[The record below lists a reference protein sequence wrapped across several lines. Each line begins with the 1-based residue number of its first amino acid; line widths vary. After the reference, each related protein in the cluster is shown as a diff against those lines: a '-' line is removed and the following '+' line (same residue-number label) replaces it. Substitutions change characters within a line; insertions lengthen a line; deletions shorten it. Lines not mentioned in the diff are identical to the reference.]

1 MKNLN
6 DGSNDKRIFIILVVT
21 LFFFMGYPYILEK
34 MGVETKGSVE
44 EAGLTTTIGENGD
57 TKTIG
62 AEGISEE
69 KKKNKTQ
76 DITENIYELT
86 QPAAASAE
94 KLITVETP
102 LYIATFSNQGGAVKS
117 WKLKNYRKELDGES
131 PLVNIVNDSS
141 KNLPLFSRVNAPGIP
156 ETIEFKGPDN
166 DIKVEEKPTEI
177 VYRWNNK
184 NGVRVIKKYIINP
197 NDYSLDITLSIENS
211 SVNRVVGETF
221 TTLFAE
227 FPDADKYY
235 HQGPV
240 RQSEG
245 DVDRQ
250 DYDEPDIDKG
260 ETEAINMLTG
270 TSLVEWIALE
280 DKYFFMALLP
290 KSKGLY
296 KWKSAFLNET
306 TSFASVGVP
315 LDIKPGTRSTL
326 EFSSYLGP
334 KEYDR
339 LLSYKRGLE
348 GAIEFGIFSF
358 LAKPFLVVVK
368 FLQNYLINY
377 GRAIIILTVLIKIL
391 FYPLTKHSLKSMK
404 KMSVLTPQLQ
414 LLKKKYK
421 DDKQRQNK
429 ETMELYR
436 RHKVNPLSG
445 CLPMLMQMPV
455 FIALYEVF
463 YVAIELRHAPFML
476 WIVDLSAK
484 DPYYITPIVMG
495 ISMFVQQKMTPS
507 AMDPMQQKMMLFMPV
522 VLTFVFLNFPA
533 GLVLYWLTNN
543 ILSIA
548 QQYKIHREATET
560 VGASTD
566 KKLAKNKKE

>member
-1 MKNLN
+1 
-6 DGSNDKRIFIILVVT
+6 
-21 LFFFMGYPYILEK
+21 
-34 MGVETKGSVE
+34 
-44 EAGLTTTIGENGD
+44 
-57 TKTIG
+57 
-62 AEGISEE
+62 
-69 KKKNKTQ
+69 
-76 DITENIYELT
+76 
-86 QPAAASAE
+86 
-94 KLITVETP
+94 
-102 LYIATFSNQGGAVKS
+102 
-117 WKLKNYRKELDGES
+117 
-131 PLVNIVNDSS
+131 
-141 KNLPLFSRVNAPGIP
+141 
-156 ETIEFKGPDN
+156 
-166 DIKVEEKPTEI
+166 
-177 VYRWNNK
+177 
-184 NGVRVIKKYIINP
+184 
-197 NDYSLDITLSIENS
+197 
-211 SVNRVVGETF
+211 
-221 TTLFAE
+221 
-227 FPDADKYY
+227 
-235 HQGPV
+235 
-240 RQSEG
+240 
-245 DVDRQ
+245 
-250 DYDEPDIDKG
+250 
-260 ETEAINMLTG
+260 
-270 TSLVEWIALE
+270 
-280 DKYFFMALLP
+280 
-290 KSKGLY
+290 
-296 KWKSAFLNET
+296 
-306 TSFASVGVP
+306 
-315 LDIKPGTRSTL
+315 
-326 EFSSYLGP
+326 
-334 KEYDR
+334 
-339 LLSYKRGLE
+339 
-348 GAIEFGIFSF
+348 
-358 LAKPFLVVVK
+358 
-368 FLQNYLINY
+368 
-377 GRAIIILTVLIKIL
+377 TVLIKIL